1 MNNYQKIEFD
11 FKKGFFSGVKKIK
24 ELPKFHKFMTYLWIL
39 GPFIY
44 LIERDP
50 ADLWLTSISI
60 AFLFRC
66 YIKKDWRWSGQLWFI
81 FAFLLWM
88 ISLLAALS
96 GPYDSYSFFQGF
108 VWIRFPIY
116 VAAAQ
121 VWLGQDRDIRI
132 TMFISIFIGMIL
144 MCLILILEI
153 LVEGPKERLTWPYGD
168 LVPGSYLAKVSLPIF
183 CVLIY
188 TMINN
193 FNKNSILSLFSVLL
207 SLFLIFLSG
216 ERGNFLIR
224 FFSGILSIFSTNVKK
239 SKIIKSFF
247 VLLIFLT
254 TSYFLV
260 LSFNKKIVDRYTNH
274 FFKSIPIINITD
286 DNPYWGAW
294 RSGIQQGLQKPIL
307 GLGPSSSRKHC
318 SKMLEQDTSW
328 LPGKNYCGNHPHNF
342 YIQLFA
348 ETGII
353 GLIFGTLMFYFIFYT
368 CFSGRNNIPQC
379 PMISISYIIPLA
391 FFFPL
396 QQTGSFFGQWGNLFI
411 WFPIGFC
418 MAQIQ
423 DYKSIFKK

>member
-1 MNNYQKIEFD
+1 MNLISKS
-11 FKKGFFSGVKKIK
+11 FFNGVKKIK
-24 ELPKFHKFMTYLWIL
+24 ALPKFHKFMTYLWIL

-81 FAFLLWM
+81 FAFLLWI

-153 LVEGPKERLTWPYGD
+153 LVEESKRKINMAYGD

-216 ERGNFLIR
+216 ERGK
-224 FFSGILSIFSTNVKK
+224 FFN
-239 SKIIKSFF
+239 
-247 VLLIFLT
+247 
-254 TSYFLV
+254 
-260 LSFNKKIVDRYTNH
+260 
-274 FFKSIPIINITD
+274 
-286 DNPYWGAW
+286 
-294 RSGIQQGLQKPIL
+294 
-307 GLGPSSSRKHC
+307 
-318 SKMLEQDTSW
+318 
-328 LPGKNYCGNHPHNF
+328 
-342 YIQLFA
+342 
-348 ETGII
+348 
-353 GLIFGTLMFYFIFYT
+353 
-368 CFSGRNNIPQC
+368 
-379 PMISISYIIPLA
+379 
-391 FFFPL
+391 
-396 QQTGSFFGQWGNLFI
+396 
-411 WFPIGFC
+411 
-418 MAQIQ
+418 
-423 DYKSIFKK
+423 